1 MKVQLIILGLII
13 SCYSLFLPMQTE
25 ASNSDVVIS
34 ELSMGSATSATEEF
48 VELYNNSDNSITI
61 ANWSIYY
68 RSASGT
74 TYSKKASL
82 TVTADIQPHSFYLI
96 STNST
101 NNALLI
107 SGMAQTGGVVELR
120 DDKGNVLDRVGYGNA
135 NLSNGKPAAAAQA
148 GESIYRQYDESNR
161 SMINTGDNLS
171 DFYITSLL
179 SPGAIPTQE
188 IEEQIDTINY
198 PNIQIN
204 EIYPNPNPEQS
215 ESIDEYIELFNPND
229 FPVDI
234 SGWLL
239 KDSSG
244 KTYIIKNTSIEAKG
258 FLSFNS
264 GETNISLNNTGD
276 VVELYSPNSE
286 LKDQTQDYGD
296 AKEGLSWGLVNGEW
310 AWNNSTTPGATN
322 STIYI
327 ETIAPKAIASKS
339 SNAKKTTAKKVATAK
354 KATANKPKA
363 TKLKS
368 NKAQASSSG
377 SETENAPE
385 IQSKFANIW
394 PWLMIV
400 LGTATIGY
408 GIYEYRPEITNT
420 YLRLKKKFGSSS

>member
-1 MKVQLIILGLII
+1 MKIRLIIFGLII
-13 SCYSLFLPMQTE
+13 SYCSLFLPMQAK
-25 ASNSDVVIS
+25 ASNTDVVIS

-48 VELYNNSDNSITI
+48 AELYNNSDYPINIS
-61 ANWSIYY
+61 NWSIYY
-68 RSASGT
+68 RSALGS
-74 TYSKKASL
+74 TYSKKASF
-82 TVTADIQPHSFYLI
+82 TATADIQPHSFYLV
-96 STNST
+96 STNSI
-101 NNALLI
+101 NNTLLI

-148 GESIYRQYDESNR
+148 GESIYRQYDEYSR
-161 SMINTGDNLS
+161 TMINTNDNLS
-171 DFYITSLL
+171 DFYITPLI
-179 SPGAIPTQE
+179 SPGSIPIQE
-188 IEEQIDTINY
+188 IEEQLEILDY

-204 EIYPNPNPEQS
+204 EIYPNPNSEQS
-215 ESIDEYIELFNPND
+215 ESTDEYIELYNPND
-229 FPVDI
+229 FPVDL

-244 KTYIIKNTSIEAKG
+244 KTFIIKNSSIEAKG
-258 FLSFNS
+258 FLSLYS
-264 GETNISLNNTGD
+264 SETNISLNNTGD
-276 VVELYSPNSE
+276 IVELYSPNSE

-310 AWNNSTTPGATN
+310 AWNNSATPGAAN
-322 STIYI
+322 STIYV
-327 ETIAPKAIASKS
+327 ETITPKAIASKS
-339 SNAKKTTAKKVATAK
+339 SNAKKTTAKKVAAAK
-354 KATANKPKA
+354 KAAAKKPKA

-368 NKAQASSSG
+368 NKALASSSG
-377 SETENAPE
+377 GENENTPDLE
-385 IQSKFANIW
+385 SKFANIW